1 MPNNYSWRPGSKSF
15 ITPELAEIHL
25 PAQGGENT
33 SSGRLQV
40 AVQRGEG
47 VEEIPK
53 LNENPNLE
61 IQSLRR
67 GIVEQQDKM
76 ARERQD
82 SAALDSSRKERRLLK
97 GRIYR
102 GQQER
107 GKKRKVLGDK
117 DLRTELR
124 QVIGTLQIEDLK
136 GGEHP
141 DENMR
146 QTEELSE
153 ENRQR
158 KAPWTAVGRI
168 RGC

>member
-1 MPNNYSWRPGSKSF
+1 MGDLTSGTSLDQKDPTPVSRRDGEETVHDKLPWSLAGEEETRETEKSF

-82 SAALDSSRKERRLLK
+82 SAVSCDREL
-97 GRIYR
+97 
-102 GQQER
+102 Q
-107 GKKRKVLGDK
+107 GDK
-117 DLRTELR
+117 DLRTELC
-124 QVIGTLQIEDLK
+124 QVIGTLHIKDLK
-136 GGEHP
+136 
-141 DENMR
+141 
-146 QTEELSE
+146 
-153 ENRQR
+153 
-158 KAPWTAVGRI
+158 
-168 RGC
+168 